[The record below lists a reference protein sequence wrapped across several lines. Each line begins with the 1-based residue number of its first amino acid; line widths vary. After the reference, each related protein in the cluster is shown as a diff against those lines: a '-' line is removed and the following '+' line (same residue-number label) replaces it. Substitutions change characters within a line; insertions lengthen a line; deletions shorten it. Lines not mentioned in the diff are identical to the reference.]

1 MCYHVKNIWVR
12 KIFERWCPLHSCY
25 VVSHVLPLAAT
36 LHGEEG
42 SAQVTVMLSL
52 SSAVSAPPL
61 LPPGALVS
69 VSPVSAVATIRWTI
83 SRLLSRSDL
92 SSVGIR
98 AAAVIR

>member
-52 SSAVSAPPL
+52 SSAVSALLL

-69 VSPVSAVATIRWTI
+69 VSPVSLATIRWTI

-92 SSVGIR
+92 GSVGIR
-98 AAAVIR
+98 AAAIIR